1 MKTWF
6 NYSIVTNMAHFMV
19 LRFVPYCEPS
29 MSWFGHRK
37 ALLEFL
43 MKQVSG
49 EAQLYVVQNNYP
61 DIKEFKS

>member
-1 MKTWF
+1 
-6 NYSIVTNMAHFMV
+6 MAHFMV